1 VKDQWLTCDRCHQFV
16 AVESGTVPSSHDD
29 HRPSRHWRRGYFGHV
44 IDIPALRTR
53 IEAGASR
60 VVVDASGELLDQ
72 TGASESGPA
81 LLIAAPLTD
90 AVKVVVGGLVHES
103 LDRDALWSIAGFVLG
118 REVVLALGDDVTTP
132 AGLIEAVT
140 GAGFEWQVISPS
152 SSSI

>member
-1 VKDQWLTCDRCHQFV
+1 
-16 AVESGTVPSSHDD
+16 
-29 HRPSRHWRRGYFGHV
+29 V